1 MQYVQ
6 SVFVEK
12 YDPTIE
18 DSYRKVIERSDGNNT
33 NNTNQDIALEIL
45 DTAGTEQFT
54 AMRDMY
60 MKNGDAFLLVYSVT
74 SPATLHDLLALRDRL
89 AKVKPAAKMVLV
101 GNKADLAADRLV
113 TKAQGE
119 GLAAR
124 WGCPFVETSAKDARS
139 VEKAFSLLIDELER
153 RQSTQNSVS
162 NGNSSNHQ
170 QQEEPSKKKKKCII
184 A

>member
-124 WGCPFVETSAKDARS
+124 WGCPFVETSARS

>member
-1 MQYVQ
+1 VQYVQ

-18 DSYRKVIERSDGNNT
+18 DSYRKVVEREKDNLSLD
-33 NNTNQDIALEIL
+33 IL

-74 SPATLHDLLALRDRL
+74 SPATLHDLLALRERL
-89 AKVKPAAKMVLV
+89 ARVKPAAKIVLV
-101 GNKADLAADRLV
+101 GNKADLAADRSV
-113 TKAQGE
+113 SKAQGE
-119 GLAAR
+119 AMAGK
-124 WGCPFVETSAKDARS
+124 WGCPFVETSAKDAAS
-139 VEKAFSLLIDELER
+139 VQRAFSLLIEELEKP
-153 RQSTQNSVS
+153 SGNGNGLVNGSS
-162 NGNSSNHQ
+162 NGNTVNNNGSFSDGG
-170 QQEEPSKKKKKCII
+170 KKKKKCII